1 MKLRKWEYVTSTDQ
15 IVPLD
20 RSSPTRSPIS
30 FLYSDFISLIEPRV
44 KSARY
49 ICLKRYIEHLYA
61 RSRIKFS
68 VNIDSSSANRIRT
81 HYVFRIF
88 RFRVQSFS
96 LIR

>member
-1 MKLRKWEYVTSTDQ
+1 MKLRKWGYVTSTDQ

-20 RSSPTRSPIS
+20 RSSRSPIS

-49 ICLKRYIEHLYA
+49 ICLNIEHLYA

>member
-1 MKLRKWEYVTSTDQ
+1 MKLRKWGYVTSTDQ

-49 ICLKRYIEHLYA
+49 ICLNIEHLYA